1 MGAAAMLGLTE
12 LRVRRLLNE
21 RLVPLVYG
29 AQAPVDIAAWSP
41 PGEPVTRH
49 EGMSGPFSPF
59 MEGGRWGRT
68 WGTTWFR
75 TRGRVPVGWA
85 GRPVY
90 LHVEITPAGATG
102 FGGEALACD
111 VSGRALQGVTP
122 NHPDVLLSAITQ
134 GGEQLECYLE
144 AAANPLRRPNFYDWP
159 LLDPEPDGP
168 SLYSISCRLV
178 TLEQEVLDLVADLSI
193 LAGLLEG
200 ASLDPA
206 RAGQVR
212 AALGEACDAVDL
224 WGVPDGVKAARSALE
239 KPLSRRAAASAH
251 RVTACGHS
259 HIDSAWLWPLREG
272 RRKCLRTFATV
283 VSLIESF
290 PDFVFA
296 ASSAQHF
303 AWVQQDDPELF
314 ERVRE
319 KVQGGRFVPVGGFWV
334 ECDVNIPLGESLV
347 RQLLFGVRYFEKE
360 LGVRV
365 EEAWLPDAF
374 GYSASLPQ
382 LLSQAGLRYFLTQ
395 KLSTNEHDRFPHS
408 SFCWEGIDGSSVFAH
423 FPPTQTY
430 SGTMAPDELARGVQA
445 FVQHEEAS
453 RSLYLFGY
461 GDGGGGP
468 TASMIEAARRLRDL
482 EGLPRVEIGDPRD
495 FFRTASEE
503 LADPPVWSGE
513 LYYERHRGT
522 YTSQA
527 ATKAGIRRA
536 ELALRR
542 AEAWTCLAPGTP
554 GGEQGPDFEHAWKT
568 LLVNEFH
575 DIAPGSSLNWV
586 HRQATAELAEVAV
599 AAEAATVQALDR
611 FAAAIGTEASTH
623 PVLVFN
629 SQGHDRVDVVTMAAE
644 RLGPEVQASAG
655 PLDAVG
661 PDEVPWPVQRLADGG
676 LAFVARVP
684 SFGYA
689 RYDLRP
695 ARRAVAAAPSGGVE
709 VGARQLENEA
719 LRVELDDDGL
729 LVSVFDKRE
738 GREVLSGRGNLL
750 QIFPDYPVN
759 NDAWDIDLTALRHPE
774 DLTALEEM
782 LVEEHGPVRATIR
795 LTRRFGSSAITQRLS
810 LSSTSAWLDVHNEVD
825 WHEQHRLLKVAFPLA
840 VRCSQARYEVAFG
853 LVERP
858 THRNTSWDEARFEVC
873 AHRFADLSEPG
884 YGVALANDC
893 KYGYDV
899 AGNVVRLSLLRG
911 PTAPDPFADQG
922 GHRFAYR
929 LIPHAGEL
937 GPGGVVEAAHDLND
951 PLWPV
956 TTTAHVGEAPPVASL
971 LAAEPSSVVIDTVK
985 RAEEGREI
993 VVRCYEAWG
1002 GRGRARLR
1010 LPGKA
1015 VGAVRTNILE
1025 AGTTEL
1031 LLGPDGSVEVELGP
1045 FEVVTVK
1052 ATVGAARGRVC

>member
-1 MGAAAMLGLTE
+1 
-12 LRVRRLLNE
+12 
-21 RLVPLVYG
+21 
-29 AQAPVDIAAWSP
+29 
-41 PGEPVTRH
+41 
-49 EGMSGPFSPF
+49 
-59 MEGGRWGRT
+59 
-68 WGTTWFR
+68 
-75 TRGRVPVGWA
+75 VPVGWA

-102 FGGEALACD
+102 FSGEALACD
-111 VSGRALQGVTP
+111 SAGRALQGVTP
-122 NHPDVLLSAITQ
+122 NHPDVLLTTSAQ
-134 GGEQLECYLE
+134 DGEQLECYLE
-144 AAANPLRRPNFYDWP
+144 AAANPLRRSNFCDWP

-168 SLYSISCRLV
+168 PLYSISCHLV
-178 TLEQEVLDLVADLSI
+178 TLEEEVLDLVADLRV

-200 ASLDPA
+200 DGLDPA

-212 AALGEACDAVDL
+212 AALGAACDAVDL
-224 WGVPDGVKAARSALE
+224 AGVPQGLKAARAALE
-239 KPLSRRAAASAH
+239 EALSRPAVPSAH
-251 RVTACGHS
+251 RVVACGHS

-319 KVQGGRFVPVGGFWV
+319 KVKAGRFVPVGGFWV

-382 LLSQAGLRYFLTQ
+382 LLRQAGLRYFLTQ
-395 KLSTNEHDRFPHS
+395 KLSTNERDRFPHS
-408 SFCWEGIDGSSVFAH
+408 SFLWEGIDGSSVFAH
-423 FPPTQTY
+423 FPPTETY
-430 SGTMAPDELARGVQA
+430 SGTMAPGELAWGVQV
-445 FVQHEEAS
+445 FGQHEEAS
-453 RSLYLFGY
+453 RSLYLFGH

-468 TASMIEAARRLRDL
+468 TPGMIEEARRLGDL

-495 FFRTASEE
+495 FFRAASEE

-527 ATKAGIRRA
+527 ATKTGIRRA

-542 AEAWTCLAPGTP
+542 AEAWSCLAPGTP
-554 GGEQGPDFEHAWKT
+554 DGEPGPDFENAWKT
-568 LLVNEFH
+568 LLLNEFH

-586 HRQATAELAEVAV
+586 HRQATAELSEVA
-599 AAEAATVQALDR
+599 AGAEAVTAQALDR
-611 FAAAIGTEASTH
+611 LATAVGTEACVH
-623 PVLVFN
+623 PVVVFN
-629 SQGHDRVDVVTMAAE
+629 SQGHNRVDVVTLSAE
-644 RLGPEVQASAG
+644 LLGPGAEASVA
-655 PLDAVG
+655 PLEAVG
-661 PDEVPWPVQRLADGG
+661 PDEIPWPVQRLADGN
-676 LAFVARVP
+676 LAFVAQIP

-689 RYDLRP
+689 RYNLRP
-695 ARRAVAAAPSGGVE
+695 AGRTGATALSGWVE
-709 VGARQLENEA
+709 VGPRRLENEA

-729 LVSVFDKRE
+729 LVSVFDKRAR
-738 GREVLSGRGNLL
+738 REILSGRGNLL

-759 NDAWDIDLTALRHPE
+759 NDAWDIDPTALCQPE
-774 DLTALEEM
+774 DLTALDEM
-782 LVEEHGPVRATIR
+782 VVEEHGPVRATIR
-795 LTRRFGSSAITQRLS
+795 LTRRFASSAITQRLS
-810 LSSTSAWLDVHNEVD
+810 LSSTSAWVDVRNEVD

-911 PTAPDPFADQG
+911 PTAPDPLADQG
-922 GHRFAYR
+922 SHRFAYR
-929 LIPHAGEL
+929 LIPHTGEL

-956 TTTAHVGEAPPVASL
+956 TTTAHVGEAPPIASL

-985 RAEEGREI
+985 RAEEGGEI

-1010 LPGKA
+1010 LPDKA
-1015 VGAVRTNILE
+1015 VRAVRADILE

-1031 LLGPDGSVEVELGP
+1031 PLGPDGAVEVELGP

-1052 ATVGAARGRVC
+1052 AAVAPATGAARGRVC